1 MQKLPLTNSISAENL
16 YFSLQENALTHRGGS
31 LVIRKNLDAE
41 NKQSA
46 HLQIMHRIAGYK
58 TNCQKYG
65 FLFKKS
71 SQNLII
77 PWKHCI
83 HGHFRQVK
91 IISFTTILLL
101 LSEPWHAKRPR
112 NAKIRIQHPSIGASA
127 PWPYNWIQTGHLPGQ
142 RHG

>member
-41 NKQSA
+41 NKRSA

-77 PWKHCI
+77 P
-83 HGHFRQVK
+83 
-91 IISFTTILLL
+91 
-101 LSEPWHAKRPR
+101 
-112 NAKIRIQHPSIGASA
+112 
-127 PWPYNWIQTGHLPGQ
+127 
-142 RHG
+142 